1 MFAASKCGRWP
12 AGERGGRAQK
22 RYGRDSESVAVS
34 IVEKEAN
41 RNRRRAIW
49 GWALYDWANSAF
61 ATTVIAVFFPIM
73 FKQYWGQDLDV
84 NLSTFRLGMGN
95 ALASLVVAAM
105 APLLGAV
112 ADKCGQRKGM
122 LIAFTYLGVLMT
134 AGLALIPQNQWPVA
148 LILYAVGVIGFSGAN
163 VFYDAL
169 LPHVAPPGRIDQVS
183 SLGYALGY
191 LGGGLLLAVNVLM
204 TTQPHLFGL
213 AGPIQAIKAALCC
226 VALWWAM
233 FTLFTIVWVPPDPR
247 KRHQPLIIQIKSAGR
262 QIIATFKLVRQLKTL
277 FTFLLAYWCYIDGV
291 DTIVRMAVDFGV
303 SLGFNTD
310 DLVKALLITQFVGFP
325 SALLFGRLGKYW
337 GIRPSIYLAL
347 YIYMGVTL
355 WGAFMTR
362 PGEFYLL
369 AAVIGLVQGGIQAL
383 SRSYYARLIPA
394 ERSAE
399 FYGFYN
405 MLGKF
410 AAIVGPMLM
419 GLTGLATK
427 RLLLPVAATPE
438 QIRITGLVATRT
450 SIISVLLLFLAG
462 AVLFYFVDEG
472 KGKMEMQ
479 RLTDQASPTA
489 P

>member
-1 MFAASKCGRWP
+1 M
-12 AGERGGRAQK
+12 
-22 RYGRDSESVAVS
+22 AVS
-34 IVEKEAN
+34 DAEKEAK
-41 RNRRRAIW
+41 RTRRRAIW

-73 FKQYWGQDLDV
+73 YKQYWSSGLDV
-84 NLSTFRLGMGN
+84 NLSTYRLGLGN
-95 ALASLVVAAM
+95 ALASLVVAAL
-105 APLLGAV
+105 APLLGAA
-112 ADKCGQRKGM
+112 ADQCGRRKGM

-134 AGLALIPQNQWPVA
+134 ASLALIPQSHWAVA
-148 LILYAVGVIGFSGAN
+148 LLAYAIGVIGFSGAN

-169 LPHVAPPGRIDQVS
+169 LPHVAPSGRIDQVS
-183 SLGYALGY
+183 SLGYAMGY
-191 LGGGLLLAVNVLM
+191 LGGGLLLAVNVVM
-204 TTQPHLFGL
+204 TTRPHLFGL
-213 AGPIQAIKAALCC
+213 ADPTQAVKAAFCC
-226 VALWWAM
+226 VAAWWG
-233 FTLFTIVWVPPDPR
+233 LFSLFAIVWIPPDPR
-247 KRHQPLIIQIKSAGR
+247 SERQAWLARIRTAWR
-262 QIIATFKLVRQLKTL
+262 QIVATLKLLRRLKTL
-277 FTFLLAYWCYIDGV
+277 FIFLLAYWCYIDGV
-291 DTIVRMAVDFGV
+291 DTIVRMAVDYGI

-325 SALLFGRLGKYW
+325 SALLFGRLGRYW

-347 YIYMGVTL
+347 GIYMGVTL

-383 SRSYYARLIPA
+383 SRSYYARLIPV

-427 RLLLPVAATPE
+427 RFLLPATPTLE
-438 QIRITGLVATRT
+438 QIRTTGLVATRV
-450 SIISVLLLFLAG
+450 SIISVLLLFIAG
-462 AVLFYFVDEG
+462 AVLFFFVDETRG
-472 KGKMEMQ
+472 KTEMQ
-479 RLTDQASPTA
+479 QLTGRASLTGP
-489 P
+489 